1 MRLVVDANILFSFF
15 KKDSFTRR
23 FILSHPEI
31 ELFTPLYVFDELEEH
46 KEEIKSKAMID
57 DRVYEL
63 SAKELL
69 EYVTIVPLDDFKD
82 SWGEAKQISPDPDDV
97 EYLAVALSLDCAI
110 WSNDRDLKEEQY
122 RVVVVTTEELTKLL
136 GSSTNLA

>member
-15 KKDSFTRR
+15 KRDSFTRK

-31 ELFTPLYVFDELEEH
+31 ELFTPLYVFNELEEH
-46 KEEIKSKAMID
+46 KEEIKSKARID

-69 EYVTIVPLDDFKD
+69 EYVTIVPLDDFKE
-82 SWGEAKQISPDPDDV
+82 SWEEAKQISPDPDDV

-110 WSNDRDLKEEQY
+110 WSNDRDLKKTQSM
-122 RVVVVTTEELTKLL
+122 VKIL
-136 GSSTNLA
+136 STSDLISFLPQTQP